1 MPKSIKNAALALIF
15 SCIATLIAA
24 AVEGIWFEG
33 LGFDEPLIFGTNLL
47 WIIVVAWLIYDVI
60 KNKND
65 IRIAIGLVSLLSI
78 GFLIS
83 DLIDFGFNLAQAFY
97 AFEIILFGVALY
109 YLSIID
115 SKAWYEDK
123 KSKQA

>member
-47 WIIVVAWLIYDVI
+47 WIVVVAWLIYDVI

-83 DLIDFGFNLAQAFY
+83 DFIDFGFNLAQAFY